1 MKSRALSLSAIAV
14 LGSFALT
21 GCSSS
26 NSEVTIDYGDG
37 QSVNATFTRVE
48 CTEVSASAVTIDPT
62 HASITVHFDAAQD
75 DYHGSSWVYADALV
89 LFEADHLEVSRDGDQ
104 VRVSGEGEVQIAQ
117 RAEGEPLPGEGFDTG
132 GAEQTSGTIS
142 AELSCTD

>member
-1 MKSRALSLSAIAV
+1 MKFRVLILIAV
-14 LGSFALT
+14 AVVGSVGLAGCT
-21 GCSSS
+21 GSG
-26 NSEVTIDYGDG
+26 SEVTIDYGDG

-48 CTEVSASAVTIDPT
+48 CTETSASAVAIDPT

-89 LFEADHLEVSRDGDQ
+89 LFEAERLEISRDGDQ
-104 VRVSGEGEVQIAQ
+104 VRVSGDGDVQIAQ
-117 RAEGEPLPGEGFDTG
+117 RAEGDPLPGDGFDTE
-132 GAEQTSGTIS
+132 GAEQTRGAIR